1 MLTKAVRTCLMNLK
15 CFPNNYSFD
24 GNIFIFFPG
33 RNMQSLFL
41 RIFVQVGMAYAK
53 LLSRHF
59 WLILVN
65 DVILW
70 WFQLFILL
78 RLILTPTDS
87 RVKLWRGKYKH
98 LSEINGL
105 IVAFLILS
113 VSENEVNINVDKIF
127 TYTFACSSLQNVF

>member
-1 MLTKAVRTCLMNLK
+1 
-15 CFPNNYSFD
+15 
-24 GNIFIFFPG
+24 
-33 RNMQSLFL
+33 MQSLFL

-78 RLILTPTDS
+78 GLILTPTDS
-87 RVKLWRGKYKH
+87 RVKL
-98 LSEINGL
+98 
-105 IVAFLILS
+105 
-113 VSENEVNINVDKIF
+113 
-127 TYTFACSSLQNVF
+127 